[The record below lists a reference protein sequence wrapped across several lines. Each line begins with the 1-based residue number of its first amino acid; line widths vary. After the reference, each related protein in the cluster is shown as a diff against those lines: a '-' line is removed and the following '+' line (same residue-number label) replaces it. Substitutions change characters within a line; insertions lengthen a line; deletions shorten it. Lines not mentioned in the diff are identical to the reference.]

1 MTDFAREV
9 YSDNLCKIVSPL
21 LPSEIR
27 FAIVFGKAL
36 ELREEGLIQESL
48 ECLKQA
54 LDIFKYSETLVKRI
68 IQEISLEQRR
78 HTAVSDEL
86 VRLGNQVK
94 AQITVLISQGQI
106 EVAKSLL
113 DELKQI
119 TPDDGDI
126 VTLEKLCR

>member
-1 MTDFAREV
+1 MV
-9 YSDNLCKIVSPL
+9 
-21 LPSEIR
+21 
-27 FAIVFGKAL
+27 
-36 ELREEGLIQESL
+36 QESL